1 MTTTETT
8 DPAQAERTLQVYR
21 VYIKVAPEKVW
32 QAITDPE
39 WNGRYGYGA
48 PQFFEL
54 RPGGSYRSTA
64 SEEMRK
70 VSDEMGYGIPDVVVD
85 GEVLEADPPRKLV
98 QTFRM
103 LMSPDA
109 AADGFTK
116 LTYEISEVAPGVS
129 RLTVTHDVTGA
140 PNLAAVVAGAYEDQ
154 GGGGGGGWAW
164 ILSDLKSLLETG
176 SILAG

>member
-1 MTTTETT
+1 MSST
-8 DPAQAERTLQVYR
+8 DTAQTQQAERTLQVYR

-39 WNGRYGYGA
+39 WNARYGYAA
-48 PQFFEL
+48 PQYFEL

-98 QTFRM
+98 QSWRM
-103 LMSPDA
+103 LMDA
-109 AADGFTK
+109 DLQAEGFTR
-116 LTYEISEVAPGVS
+116 LTFELERIEGGAT
-129 RLTVTHDVTGA
+129 RLTVTHELDGA
-140 PNLAAVVAGAYEDQ
+140 PRLSALLRGDLEGQGA
-154 GGGGGGGWAW
+154 GGGWSW
-164 ILSDLKSLLETG
+164 VLSDLKSLL
-176 SILAG
+176 

>member
-1 MTTTETT
+1 MTTTQATET
-8 DPAQAERTLQVYR
+8 AQGERTLQVYR
-21 VYIKVAPEKVW
+21 VYIKTTPEKIW

-39 WNGRYGYGA
+39 WNGRYGYAA
-48 PQFFEL
+48 PQHFEL
-54 RPGGSYRSTA
+54 RPGGTYRSTA

-70 VSDEMGYGIPDVVVD
+70 VSDEMGYAIPDVVVD
-85 GEVLEADPPRKLV
+85 GEVLEVDPPRRLV

-103 LMSPDA
+103 LMDPAS
-109 AADGFTK
+109 AADGFTR
-116 LTYEISEVAPGVS
+116 LTYEISEVSAGVS

-140 PNLAAVVAGAYEDQ
+140 PNLAAVVAGAYEDS
-154 GGGGGGGWAW
+154 GSGGGGGWAW

>member
-1 MTTTETT
+1 MTTTQAAET
-8 DPAQAERTLQVYR
+8 AQDERTQQVYR
-21 VYIKVAPEKVW
+21 VYIKTTPEKIW

-54 RPGGSYRSTA
+54 RPGGSYRSPA

-70 VSDEMGYGIPDVVVD
+70 ASDEMGYGIPDVVVD
-85 GEVLEADPPRKLV
+85 GEVLEAAPPRKLV

-109 AADGFTK
+109 AADGFTQ
-116 LTYEISEVAPGVS
+116 LTYEIAEVAPGVS

-176 SILAG
+176 SVLAG